1 MLTNPKCPVKRS
13 YDNHQWGAM
22 RAKVLSMNPRGNK
35 TNRVRKNL
43 SRFGIIVLLL
53 LLGPAPYGLS
63 QSAPDALKGVTH
75 SASLTFVK
83 RDGTRV
89 EGPISKID
97 AKSITIQPY
106 KQTPITIARVDLL
119 QVRQGDALLFSA
131 ISSWGDVEAAR
142 VVPHEEFIL
151 RMQSGKVVKGRPLK
165 VTADSITLKHGLI
178 TTDYAKTEIK
188 TVDYLR
194 VKPGTDTWGYF
205 AQESPELLFF
215 FPETYYRLMGL
226 EGRIPV
232 RLYDASVPEGDTL
245 PQQPA
250 R

>member
-1 MLTNPKCPVKRS
+1 
-13 YDNHQWGAM
+13 M
-22 RAKVLSMNPRGNK
+22 RGKVLSMNLQGNES
-35 TNRVRKNL
+35 NNAGRNL
-43 SRFGIIVLLL
+43 TCFGIAVFLLL
-53 LLGPAPYGLS
+53 LRPAPYVLS
-63 QSAPDALKGVTH
+63 QPTPDALKGVTH

-97 AKSITIQPY
+97 ATSITIQPY
-106 KQTPITIARVDLL
+106 KQPPITIARFDLL
-119 QVRQGDALLFSA
+119 QVRQGDGLLFSA
-131 ISSWGDVEAAR
+131 ISSWGDVEAAH
-142 VVPHEEFIL
+142 VVPHEAFVL

-165 VTADSITLKHGLI
+165 VTADTITLKHGLI
-178 TTDYAKTEIK
+178 TTDYAKEEIK

-194 VKPGTDTWGYF
+194 VKPGTDTWDYF

-232 RLYDASVPEGDTL
+232 RLYDASVPEGSTL
-245 PQQPA
+245 PQHPG